1 MLDHVPH
8 PLTPAPFIP
17 APREQ
22 QVIEAFTA
30 AAGPLAADSGLSSYL
45 SDVAG
50 RCGVLTGADA
60 AVVTLAGGDGQ
71 EGLTACW
78 PAGSSVAAL
87 FTRPGTPGPHEEAA
101 RAAVRVAQPDLAV
114 PDPRWVKFAA
124 LALNSGYRAV
134 YALPLGPH
142 PDTVGVLSLLRVLP
156 GRMAAGDLDL
166 CGALADVAGLRLAAA
181 GRAARGGQATLAG

>member
-8 PLTPAPFIP
+8 QLTSAPLIP
-17 APREQ
+17 ARRER
-22 QVIEAFTA
+22 QVTEAFTA
-30 AAGPLAADSGLSSYL
+30 AAGPLAAHSGLSSYL
-45 SDVAG
+45 SDFAG
-50 RCGVLTGADA
+50 RCCVLAGADA

-101 RAAVRVAQPDLAV
+101 RAAVRVAQPDLAA

-124 LALNSGYRAV
+124 LALNAGYRAV
-134 YALPLGPH
+134 FALPLGPH

-166 CGALADVAGLRLAAA
+166 CGALAGVAGLQLAAA
-181 GRAARGGQATLAG
+181 DRTAWGQAALAG